1 MSGRGIRRFWRV
13 SQIHFFFMLKSVNQP
28 VRRASAYTLIEL
40 LVVIAIIAILA
51 AMLLPALAKAKVR
64 AQVIKCVSNLRQMQI
79 GWHMY
84 EDDNRDKV
92 ISNAPLGGV
101 SGWCPATFGE
111 NWASSPENIDRS
123 IYLNSSLLAPYMS
136 GQVGVYKCPGDV
148 LPSQNGDRLRSYSM
162 NGQMGSPASI
172 TTRDNPG
179 YKTFIKSS
187 DFGLSSLSPSDA
199 FVWCEESMSTMNDG
213 YLQIDMRGTSG
224 YFPDVPGAYHDIS
237 VCGFSFA
244 DGHAESRKWQ
254 TPALRT
260 PTVQGRGYNTGGQLP
275 VGVNN
280 QNADWIWFTKHASAK

>member
-1 MSGRGIRRFWRV
+1 MK
-13 SQIHFFFMLKSVNQP
+13 KSENDLIFSRKP
-28 VRRASAYTLIEL
+28 VREASAFTLIEL

-64 AQVIKCVSNLRQMQI
+64 AQVIMCVSNLKQMQI

-84 EDDNRDKV
+84 ADDYQDKL
-92 ISNAPLGGV
+92 IANAPLGGV
-101 SGWCPATFGE
+101 SGWCPATLGE
-111 NWASSPENIDRS
+111 NWAFSSENIDRS
-123 IYLNSSLLAPYMS
+123 IYLTNSLLAPYMS
-136 GQVGVYKCPGDV
+136 GQIKVYKCPGDI

-162 NGQMGSPASI
+162 NGQMGSPKSI
-172 TTRDNPG
+172 TDRDNPG
-179 YKTFIKSS
+179 YKAFHKLNEMSVASITQ
-187 DFGLSSLSPSDA
+187 SDA

-213 YLQIDMRGTSG
+213 YLQIDMRGAAG

-237 VCGFSFA
+237 FCGFSFA
-244 DGHAESRKWQ
+244 DGHAESHKWQ
-254 TPALRT
+254 TAALKI